1 MDLEQQLIDLQ
12 TKNAYLEH
20 TLQELNE
27 VMISQQ
33 TQINALEKK
42 LQRVLNYLKNNQD
55 SELAR
60 VDEEVPP
67 PHY

>member
-1 MDLEQQLIDLQ
+1 MDLEQQIIDLQ

-27 VMISQQ
+27 VMVSQQ
-33 TQINALEKK
+33 TQIDALEKK
-42 LQRVLNYLKNNQD
+42 LQRVLNYLKNNQG
-55 SELAR
+55 SQLAR